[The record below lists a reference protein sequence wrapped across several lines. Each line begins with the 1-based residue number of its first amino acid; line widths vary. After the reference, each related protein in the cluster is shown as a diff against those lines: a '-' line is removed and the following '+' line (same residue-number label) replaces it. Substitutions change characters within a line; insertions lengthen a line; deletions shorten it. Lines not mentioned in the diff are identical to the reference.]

1 MLPWV
6 ECPSL
11 NLRLDVSPV
20 DRIAMIPDA
29 VVQRSRELL
38 AAVQAEIPGGKQW
51 LADVVH
57 LRTRYRFLAETKAN
71 ANRVG
76 VNWRD
81 LTLANLSYEL
91 VVGMFA
97 CSTIVLPTAT
107 GPVLARNMDFWPEK
121 WLARASV
128 LMRFTRGDQLA
139 FVNAGWPGAIGVVS
153 GLSARGFAVVLNAVG
168 SFGGIDKQGYPVLLH
183 LRRVVEDAA
192 SFDAAVE
199 WLSSERLSAGA
210 LFTVAGTENHQRVV
224 VERTPTKFAL
234 RRPSGDEP
242 LITTNDYRMLSATG
256 AKTAHQLLQT
266 SCSRYDSLCR
276 CFTTHQP
283 TEPVDDAR
291 FLYALTDPSVKQSI
305 TAQHMIF
312 RPRDNSARLFAP
324 RNLVCDDEPTDSIA
338 LRTA

>member
-97 CSTIVLPTAT
+97 CSKATNEVNYLAMKFMRTVLGT
-107 GPVLARNMDFWPEK
+107 N
-121 WLARASV
+121 
-128 LMRFTRGDQLA
+128 
-139 FVNAGWPGAIGVVS
+139 N
-153 GLSARGFAVVLNAVG
+153 
-168 SFGGIDKQGYPVLLH
+168 ID
-183 LRRVVEDAA
+183 
-192 SFDAAVE
+192 SC
-199 WLSSERLSAGA
+199 
-210 LFTVAGTENHQRVV
+210 N
-224 VERTPTKFAL
+224 RT
-234 RRPSGDEP
+234 
-242 LITTNDYRMLSATG
+242 
-256 AKTAHQLLQT
+256 
-266 SCSRYDSLCR
+266 
-276 CFTTHQP
+276 
-283 TEPVDDAR
+283 
-291 FLYALTDPSVKQSI
+291 
-305 TAQHMIF
+305 
-312 RPRDNSARLFAP
+312 
-324 RNLVCDDEPTDSIA
+324 
-338 LRTA
+338 